1 MTFDPN
7 ESPVLSYNEAIGELC
22 GLYSLCSRSAG
33 APAEYSE
40 RIRGA
45 VDMVSAIYPVNA
57 KDVRIDLRAELLL
70 QNIEF
75 DEDELR

>member
-1 MTFDPN
+1 MNTFLD
-7 ESPVLSYNEAIGELC
+7 ESPTLSYNEAIGELC
-22 GLYSLCSRSAG
+22 GLYSICSRSAG
-33 APAEYSE
+33 APAEHSE

-45 VDMVSAIYPVNA
+45 VDMVSAIYSVNA
-57 KDVRIDLRAELLL
+57 KDVLTDMRAELLL

>member
-1 MTFDPN
+1 MTFDLS
-7 ESPVLSYNEAIGELC
+7 ESPILSYSGAIGELC
-22 GLYSLCSRSAG
+22 GLYSLCSHAAD
-33 APAEYSE
+33 APVERSE

-45 VDMVSAIYPVNA
+45 IDMVSAIYSVNA
-57 KDVRIDLRAELLL
+57 KDVRTDMKAELLL